1 MTAGEIDHKTAPT
14 LYVDG
19 DVIAFVAASA
29 VQKTYE
35 DDFGYVWPFANIME
49 GQVAVDNML
58 FLLKR
63 RLQSEVMWVYLSDP
77 EANWRMHVEPTY
89 KDNRKTS
96 VRPMLLG
103 RMKQYLRD
111 RYKATHVPG
120 LEADDCLGIAATE
133 DPSAIVV
140 GRDKDFLSFPG
151 RYHKLKDMDGNGKP
165 IITTTTL
172 EQANRMHMIQALA
185 GDRIDG
191 YYGCP
196 GIGPERA
203 ARIID
208 NPVILKP
215 EEGVITRGK
224 NKGQKTTKWVA
235 EPTEDVWA
243 CIVSHYR
250 KEGLDEGVALKNA
263 RMARILRHGDLAD
276 DGKIKLWEPPNALAG
291 GQHVVQA

>member
-1 MTAGEIDHKTAPT
+1 MVLAVTAEIDHKSAPT

-35 DDFGYVWPFANIME
+35 DDFGYVWPFANSVE
-49 GQVAVDNML
+49 GTVAVDNML

-63 RLQSEVMWVYLSDP
+63 KLRSEVMWVYLSDP
-77 EANWRMHVEPTY
+77 EANWRSEVEPTY
-89 KDNRKTS
+89 KDNRKKA

-103 RMKQYLRD
+103 RLKQYLRD

-133 DPSAIVV
+133 DPDAIVV

-151 RYHKLKDMDGNGKP
+151 RYHKLKDLDSSGQP
-165 IITTTTL
+165 IITTTDL
-172 EQANRMHMIQALA
+172 KAANRFHMIQALS

-191 YYGCP
+191 YFGCP

-208 NPVILKP
+208 NPVVLKP
-215 EEGVITRGK
+215 KAGVITRGP
-224 NKGQKTTKWVA
+224 NKGQKTTKWIS
-235 EPTEDVWA
+235 EPTTDVWA
-243 CIVSHYR
+243 CIVSHYA
-250 KEGLDEGVALKNA
+250 KEGLGEDVALKNA
-263 RMARILRHGDLAD
+263 RMARILRAGDLMD
-276 DGKIKLWEPPNALAG
+276 NGKIKLWTPPNA
-291 GQHVVQA
+291 VET